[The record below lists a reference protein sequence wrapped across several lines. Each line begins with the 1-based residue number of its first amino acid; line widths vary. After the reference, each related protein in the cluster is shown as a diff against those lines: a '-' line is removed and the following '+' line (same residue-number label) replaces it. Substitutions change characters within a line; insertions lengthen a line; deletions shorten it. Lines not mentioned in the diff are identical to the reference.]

1 MTGTL
6 TATGMK
12 IEHTIKEP
20 RPTAKLGTGQL
31 RSNYIY
37 IKSEATATD
46 SFVSTTTSTEL
57 LTVNLKGMKYCTFQ
71 FDNRDDEDIDGGGAN
86 DKDLDITVTVG
97 NDSDLGATAYTLVDD
112 LTLGEGEMQSWRLG
126 PSEMDFAFMEIKLDA
141 ETEDSPCFFDFYLYA
156 RE

>member
-6 TATGMK
+6 TATGME
-12 IEHTIKEP
+12 IENTIKEP
-20 RPTAKLGTGQL
+20 RPTAQLGTGQL

-46 SFVSTTTSTEL
+46 SFVSTTTSTEF
-57 LTVNLKGMKYCTFQ
+57 LTVNLKGMNHCTFQ

-86 DKDLDITVTVG
+86 AKDLDITVKVG
-97 NDSDLGATAYTLVDD
+97 LDSDLGSTAYTLVDD
-112 LTLGEGEMQSWRLG
+112 LTLGEGEIQTWRLG
-126 PSEMDFAFMEIKLDA
+126 PSEMDFTFMEIKLDC
-141 ETEDSPCFFDFYLYA
+141 ETEDSPLFFDFYLYA